1 VFIMGPCSLESR
13 SVAFEVAEYIRA
25 IFDSL
30 NTPAELFF
38 KGSWLKDNRTSPDS
52 HTGPGLEEGLRILD
66 DVSHEFDLPV
76 LTDVHQVTQ
85 VAPVA
90 EVVDVLQIPAF
101 LCRQSSLLEAAGST
115 RLPVNVKKGQFM
127 DPACMK
133 GAVEKLHLAG
143 CGEVWLTE
151 RGTFF
156 GYGDLV
162 VDMRSLDVM
171 SPLAD
176 MIVLDVTHSL
186 QKPGADSG
194 TSGGCREHAV
204 HLARAGAAWGI
215 DALFIET
222 HPDPDSALSDSATMV
237 LPETAEEIV
246 RAALKHWEGIR
257 R

>member
-1 VFIMGPCSLESR
+1 
-13 SVAFEVAEYIRA
+13 
-25 IFDSL
+25 
-30 NTPAELFF
+30 
-38 KGSWLKDNRTSPDS
+38 
-52 HTGPGLEEGLRILD
+52 
-66 DVSHEFDLPV
+66 
-76 LTDVHQVTQ
+76 
-85 VAPVA
+85 
-90 EVVDVLQIPAF
+90 
-101 LCRQSSLLEAAGST
+101 
-115 RLPVNVKKGQFM
+115 
-127 DPACMK
+127 
-133 GAVEKLHLAG
+133 
-143 CGEVWLTE
+143 
-151 RGTFF
+151 
-156 GYGDLV
+156 
-162 VDMRSLDVM
+162 M